1 MADARSDVV
10 VIGSCFVDMISY
22 VPRLPKFGETIKGT
36 KFHMGFGGKA
46 ANQCVMAQ
54 NLGAKTVMIAKLG
67 NDQFGK
73 DTIHN
78 FNRFGVNTQF
88 ISVTDEADTGVTNIG
103 KIIYYCRKNK
113 KKTVSELL
121 SLIPNR
127 NVALVI
133 VQGNCSYSTSRFI
146 SGSDFQIS

>member
-1 MADARSDVV
+1 MD
-10 VIGSCFVDMISY
+10 
-22 VPRLPKFGETIKGT
+22 
-36 KFHMGFGGKA
+36 FGGKA

-54 NLGAKTVMIAKLG
+54 KLGAKTVMIAKLG

-103 KIIYYCRKNK
+103 KIIYYCTKKNK
-113 KKTVSELL
+113 KQKKNK
-121 SLIPNR
+121 I
-127 NVALVI
+127 
-133 VQGNCSYSTSRFI
+133 GF
-146 SGSDFQIS
+146 

>member
-1 MADARSDVV
+1 MEDGCSDIV

-36 KFHMGFGGKA
+36 KFHIDFGGKA
-46 ANQCVMAQ
+46 ANQCIMAQ
-54 NLGAKTVMIAKLG
+54 KLGAKTVMIAKLG

-78 FNRFGVNTQF
+78 FNRFGVNTKF

-103 KIIYYCRKNK
+103 KIIYYCTEKKNK
-113 KKTVSELL
+113 MVSELL
-121 SLIPNR
+121 SFPIVPPVL
-127 NVALVI
+127 LV
-133 VQGNCSYSTSRFI
+133 STKLRPKS
-146 SGSDFQIS
+146 SGTAATAILVS